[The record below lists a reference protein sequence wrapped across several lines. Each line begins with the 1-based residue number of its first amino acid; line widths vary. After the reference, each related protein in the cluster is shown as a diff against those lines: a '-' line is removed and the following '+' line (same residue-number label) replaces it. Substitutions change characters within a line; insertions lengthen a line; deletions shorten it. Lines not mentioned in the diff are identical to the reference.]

1 MKTGSDLKR
10 VLRAFLV
17 PTALVG
23 LWTFLAC
30 SPSPG
35 SPGQKANC
43 LVITIDTLRADRLSS
58 FGSTTVSTP
67 DIDRIAAEGFG
78 FTRCFAHTVTTLPSH
93 ANIFLGVL
101 PPYHGV
107 HDNANFVVP
116 EGITTMAEVFR
127 QSGYETAAFVGAYPL
142 DRRFGL
148 DRGFSLYDDDYGTQD
163 FSRPVF
169 VERPASEVVDRAL
182 GWLKAASGPW
192 FLWVHVFDPHY
203 PYSPPEPFRS
213 RFSQSPYDG
222 EVAYV
227 DRELGRLLAFLR
239 DNNLI
244 DRTVIVLTSDHGES
258 LGEHGEKTHGY
269 LAYNSTLHVPLIIRA
284 PGFKGGRSET
294 AVVSHVDIFPTVCD
308 LLGLQKPAGLQ
319 GRSLLPVLRG
329 KKLASQPVY
338 FESLYPYYSR
348 GWAPI
353 FGYIDFPLKFIDS
366 PIPELY
372 DLEKDFRELNNLAPG
387 RDLKKERQ
395 RLLALK
401 EGAAGPVAAAARVS
415 PSRESLDRLRSL
427 GYLGG
432 GATHRADF
440 KPSDDVKSFMP
451 YENRAEE
458 ALSLFHQRGRGRE
471 AIDLLQANLREK
483 EDHDL
488 TYSYLASLY
497 LEAGR
502 PEEALAVLRRG
513 LEKLSGNYTIFLAY
527 LSTLLQLGK
536 YEEVIGET
544 DRVRSL
550 PQAQNDPEIWN
561 SLGAAFLGLGRFD
574 EALEHLEKA
583 LSVDPDFPA
592 ALSNRG
598 FALLLKARVEKN
610 RLALERAM
618 DSFRE
623 AIAKNRAYAP
633 AYNGLGAAYKT
644 AGNTEAAISLWL
656 QAIQLDPGLDQ
667 VLYNLGFTYLEM
679 GQKDRAREYLLK
691 YKDRVYR
698 FLSPAEQRE
707 LDELIN
713 RTR

>member
-1 MKTGSDLKR
+1 MKTWSGFKKI
-10 VLRAFLV
+10 LRTFLL
-17 PTALVG
+17 PAALASF
-23 LWTFLAC
+23 WTFLAC
-30 SPSPG
+30 GPSPG
-35 SPGQKANC
+35 SPGQKLNC

-67 DIDRIAAEGFG
+67 DIDRIAAEGFR

-101 PPYHGV
+101 PPFHGV

-116 EGITTMAEVFR
+116 PELPTMAEVFR
-127 QSGYETAAFVGAYPL
+127 QSGYQTAAIVGAYPL

-148 DRGFSLYDDDYGTQD
+148 DRGFSIYDDDYGTQD

-169 VERPASEVVDRAL
+169 VERPASVVVDRAL
-182 GWLKAASGPW
+182 GWLKNVSGPW

-203 PYSPPEPFRS
+203 PYSPPEPFNSHFRDN
-213 RFSQSPYDG
+213 PYDG

-227 DRELGRLLAFLR
+227 DRELGRLVDFLKQ
-239 DNNLI
+239 NNLVE
-244 DRTVIVLTSDHGES
+244 RTVIILTSDHGES

-284 PGFKGGRSET
+284 PGFKGGRSEE

-308 LLGLQKPAGLQ
+308 LLELKKPAGLQ

-329 KKLASQPVY
+329 KKLAGRPVY

-353 FGYIDFPLKFIDS
+353 YGYIDFPLKFIDS
-366 PIPELY
+366 PLTELY
-372 DLEKDFRELNNLAPG
+372 DLERDFRELNNLARG
-387 RDLKKERQ
+387 RDLKPERQ
-395 RLLALK
+395 RLLALR
-401 EGAAGPVAAAARVS
+401 EAAAGPEAAAARVS

-432 GATHRADF
+432 GATPKSDF

-458 ALSLFHQRGRGRE
+458 AMSLFHQRGRVGE
-471 AIDLLQANLREK
+471 AIELLQANLREK

-488 TYSYLASLY
+488 SYTYLSSLY
-497 LEAGR
+497 LESGR
-502 PEEALAVLRRG
+502 PGEALAVMKRG
-513 LEKLSGNYTIFLAY
+513 QEKLPGNYTIFLAY
-527 LSTLLQLGK
+527 ISTLLQLGQ
-536 YEEVIGET
+536 YEEVIRST
-544 DRVRSL
+544 DRVQSF

-574 EALEHLEKA
+574 EALGQLEKA
-583 LSVDPDFPA
+583 LAVDPDFPA

-598 FALLLKARVEKN
+598 FALLLKARYEKN
-610 RLALERAM
+610 RSTLDRAM
-618 DSFRE
+618 ASFRE
-623 AIAKNRAYAP
+623 AIAKNRSYAP

-644 AGNTEAAISLWL
+644 AGNTEAAISSWQ
-656 QAIQLDPGLDQ
+656 QALQLDPGLDQ
-667 VLYNLGFTYLEM
+667 VLYNLGFAYLEM

-691 YKDRVYR
+691 YKERVYR